1 MAKPDR
7 AVIVEPATT
16 RTLNEWT
23 PALLRAARSMA
34 DAGHLE
40 LAADFCE
47 SAMGDDRVAA
57 ALSTRTKGLIALPL
71 GFEEARGSKRLV
83 KALDVEEDWWVSF
96 PATALSQLLA
106 WGILLGVGLGR
117 IVWTDRGEPVNRLVP
132 KLQVWHPRHLR
143 FDWQRRVWTV
153 RVEGGKVVD
162 VIPGGGEWILYT
174 PYGDN
179 RPWAFGTWR
188 AISLWHLLKLYAIED
203 WGYYSEKNGG
213 GHLVA
218 SSDKDAKIT
227 KEGRKELAA
236 DLFAAK
242 ANSAIALPPGYSLEK
257 VESQANTWQTFAEQ
271 KNAADMGMSVAIL
284 GQNLSTEVSG
294 PVSTGATLHGR
305 VLQVFIDADAETLST
320 CLHDQALVW
329 WAEFNF
335 GSRDRAPWPAW
346 DTKPPEDKK
355 QKADVLKVVAEA
367 INTLSNANAPIDVR
381 SLLEGYGV
389 PLQDPKDIEQTGQV
403 FKYHLD
409 YGALSL
415 NEIRERLGLPPVDGG
430 NEPPKPV
437 AAAPSD
443 GPASS
448 GKALSRDDVI
458 RLMDALVER
467 ERTGTHGEPCE
478 RSAAEHKEHL
488 TLRSGRSVPVR
499 SGFVQ
504 GQLYADSVA
513 DHARDRA
520 AKVLDEDVI
529 AVLEAIEA
537 GESYDDIR
545 ERLVKTYKG
554 MSPANLAK
562 LTEAAITMAEL
573 GGRHAI
579 NEDL

>member
-23 PALLRAARSMA
+23 PALLRAARSLA
-34 DAGHLE
+34 DAGNLE

-71 GFEEARGSKRLV
+71 TFESVRGTKRLV
-83 KALDVEEDWWVSF
+83 KALEAGEDWWVSF

-117 IVWTDRGEPVNRLVP
+117 IVWTDRGETINRLVP

-143 FDWQRRVWTV
+143 YDWQRRVWTV
-153 RVEGGKVVD
+153 RVEGGKVDD
-162 VIPGGGEWILYT
+162 VIPGAGEWILYT
-174 PYGDN
+174 PYGES

-188 AISLWHLLKLYAIED
+188 AISLWHLLKRYAIED

-218 SSDKDAKIT
+218 EADKDAKIS
-227 KEGRKELAA
+227 KEARAQLAL
-236 DLFAAK
+236 DLFEAK
-242 ANSAIALPPGYSLEK
+242 ANSAMAMPPGFTIRK
-257 VESQANTWQTFAEQ
+257 VESTANTWETFREQ
-271 KNAADMGMSVAIL
+271 KNAADTGMSVAIL
-284 GQNLSTEVSG
+284 GQNLSTEVNG
-294 PVSTGATLHGR
+294 PVATGATLHGR

-320 CLHDQALVW
+320 CIHDQALVW

-335 GSRDRAPWPAW
+335 GVRESAPWAIW
-346 DTKPPEDKK
+346 DTKPPQDKK
-355 QKADVLKVVAEA
+355 QNADVLKVVSES

-381 SLLEGYGV
+381 ALLEGYGV
-389 PLQDPKDIEQTGQV
+389 PLQDPKDVEQTGQV

-409 YGALSL
+409 YGALTL

-430 NEPPKPV
+430 NTPPKPV
-437 AAAPSD
+437 AAPSD
-443 GPASS
+443 GENLE
-448 GKALSRDDVI
+448 KASRDD
-458 RLMDALVER
+458 LV
-467 ERTGTHGEPCE
+467 
-478 RSAAEHKEHL
+478 
-488 TLRSGRSVPVR
+488 LRSGRTISVR

-504 GQLYADSVA
+504 GQLYADGVA
-513 DHARDRA
+513 DSARDRA
-520 AKVLDEDVI
+520 AKILDEDVI

-537 GESYDDIR
+537 GESYEDIR

-554 MSPANLAK
+554 MSPDQLAK

-573 GGRHAI
+573 GGRHAM
-579 NEDL
+579 NEDA